1 MKSFPRRRESRD
13 AKHFERQNNEVVPAQ
28 AGIQWS
34 ASDDWVPACA
44 GMTWSWVPACAGM
57 TWSWVPACAGMT
69 LTGAPKPSRLHSK
82 QVLGLNVPQVQ

>member
-1 MKSFPRRRESRD
+1 MSHANKSFPRRRESRD

-57 TWSWVPACAGMT
+57 T